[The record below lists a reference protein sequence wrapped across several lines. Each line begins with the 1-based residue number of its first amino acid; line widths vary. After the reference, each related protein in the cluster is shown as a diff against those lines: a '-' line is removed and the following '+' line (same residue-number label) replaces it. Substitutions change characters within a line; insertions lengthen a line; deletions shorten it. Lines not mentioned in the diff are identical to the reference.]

1 MAVERPDSRRPNW
14 WKRFGW
20 LIGIW
25 TASVVALAVAAYA
38 MRLLMNLL
46 GLSTS

>member
-1 MAVERPDSRRPNW
+1 MVEERPNW
-14 WKRFGW
+14 LKRFGW

-38 MRLLMNLL
+38 MRLVMNLM